1 MKRFL
6 TTGMVALFL
15 LSSVSIAMATNGYF
29 QHGYSIK
36 NMALAGAGVALPLD
50 SLAASMNPA
59 GMVMVG
65 SRIDVGLTLFNPK
78 REYTVRGNQSGFP
91 GTFGLTPGTKESGSE
106 LFLIPSFGA
115 NAMLNPNN
123 SVGLSIYGNGGMN
136 TDYDT
141 RTFFGSSPTGVDLI
155 QIFVAPSYAVK
166 LHPRHSV
173 GISAILAYQ
182 SFEAKG
188 LEAFAAFSSSPSNLT
203 NNGHDN
209 SFGYGARIG
218 YLGEILS
225 GLFLGASY
233 QTRIYMSEFDDYKGL
248 FAEDGD
254 FDIPQNWTVGLAFK
268 ATPALTFAADV
279 QKIYYSDIDSI
290 GNPILPNLMKSPLGS
305 DHGAG
310 FGWEDM
316 TVFKFGVQ
324 WQSSEEWIWRGGFS
338 YGEQPI
344 DGSEVLFNILAP
356 AVIETHATFG
366 VTKKIGKNQELDFS
380 FMRAF
385 PKTVKGPN
393 PLEAPGQQTIK
404 LKMNQ
409 WEGSVGY
416 TWKF

>member
-1 MKRFL
+1 LRQR
-6 TTGMVALFL
+6 
-15 LSSVSIAMATNGYF
+15 S
-29 QHGYSIK
+29 
-36 NMALAGAGVALPLD
+36 
-50 SLAASMNPA
+50 
-59 GMVMVG
+59 
-65 SRIDVGLTLFNPK
+65 
-78 REYTVRGNQSGFP
+78 
-91 GTFGLTPGTKESGSE
+91 
-106 LFLIPSFGA
+106 
-115 NAMLNPNN
+115 
-123 SVGLSIYGNGGMN
+123 
-136 TDYDT
+136 
-141 RTFFGSSPTGVDLI
+141 
-155 QIFVAPSYAVK
+155 
-166 LHPRHSV
+166 
-173 GISAILAYQ
+173 
-182 SFEAKG
+182 
-188 LEAFAAFSSSPSNLT
+188 EAFAAFSSSPSNLT

-310 FGWEDM
+310 FGWDDM

-409 WEGSVGY
+409 WGSVGY